1 MLIALLGL
9 LAVLSVPVAGGR
21 LTRLLDLHL
30 RFTWVL
36 LLGLL
41 IQIVIISI
49 VPGAADDWL
58 HRALHLGT
66 YGLGFLWLAAN
77 PSFPWRWILTI
88 GGALN
93 FLVIAVNGGVMPAS
107 ESALVRAGE
116 EVGQAFTNSTAV
128 EGARLAFLGDIF
140 TVPSWVPF
148 GNVFSIG
155 DVLIVVGGFLMVH
168 AACESRIGRLLV
180 PIQDPPLLR
189 WRAPDWFMPET
200 PATASAPAPVR
211 HVPAAPAL
219 PFLRWR
225 APDPVPEAGAA
236 GASAAPTLDAW
247 TGRDSIAPSSRS
259 TLPTPPTPY
268 ASSSGARSVPRSSP
282 TLSS

>member
-21 LTRLLDLHL
+21 LSRLLDLHL

-41 IQIVIISI
+41 IQVFIISI
-49 VPGAADDWL
+49 VPGASDDWL

-77 PSFPWRWILTI
+77 PSVPWRWILTI

-107 ESALVRAGE
+107 ESALLQAGE
-116 EVGQAFTNSTAV
+116 KVGEAFTNSTAV
-128 EGARLAFLGDIF
+128 EGARLAFLGDVF

-180 PIQDPPLLR
+180 PIQDPPMLR
-189 WRAPDWFMPET
+189 WRAPDWFMPEA
-200 PATASAPAPVR
+200 PATASAPAR
-211 HVPAAPAL
+211 HVPLAPPP
-219 PFLRWR
+219 PFLRWH
-225 APDPVPEAGAA
+225 APERHEA
-236 GASAAPTLDAW
+236 DHHV
-247 TGRDSIAPSSRS
+247 IAYR
-259 TLPTPPTPY
+259 PTPDAPADPSAPGVEWH
-268 ASSSGARSVPRSSP
+268 ASSVVVG
-282 TLSS
+282 

>member
-21 LTRLLDLHL
+21 LSRLLDLHL

-41 IQIVIISI
+41 IQVFIISI
-49 VPGAADDWL
+49 VPGASDDWL

-107 ESALVRAGE
+107 ESALLQAGE
-116 EVGQAFTNSTAV
+116 KVGEAFTNSTAV
-128 EGARLAFLGDIF
+128 EGARLAFLGDVF

-168 AACESRIGRLLV
+168 AACESRIGRLLCRSRTRRPV
-180 PIQDPPLLR
+180 AGRRMACEQRGGGLAGHLR
-189 WRAPDWFMPET
+189 
-200 PATASAPAPVR
+200 SAR
-211 HVPAAPAL
+211 
-219 PFLRWR
+219 
-225 APDPVPEAGAA
+225 
-236 GASAAPTLDAW
+236 
-247 TGRDSIAPSSRS
+247 
-259 TLPTPPTPY
+259 
-268 ASSSGARSVPRSSP
+268 ARSALRSGHRGDRRRQRRRP
-282 TLSS
+282 GANQRAG